1 MILCDCKEDLS
12 IAAEELIPLF
22 FILNIKAGALFWLCY
37 MQQEKK
43 PNTKWLLQG
52 RKLCCNTGNSDHLW
66 SQRQFKLLHSNTWYG
81 TTWIRCLPLFPWEG
95 KPCHID
101 SIFLLASRD
110 LLMAE
115 RPLQPAID
123 WCQYACYLCKSEFPF
138 KTSVLADF
146 DQWHSIY

>member
-43 PNTKWLLQG
+43 TPIQSDFYKEESYVVIQG
-52 RKLCCNTGNSDHLW
+52 IQNICGPRGSLSYYIVIH
-66 SQRQFKLLHSNTWYG
+66 G

-110 LLMAE
+110 SLMAE